1 MQWYVKLPDIPLVWS
16 DTGAGQCWT
25 LFPSCLHSSVLPTH
39 NLVNLMEICVIATF
53 LFKGKLL
60 LLIKASESHIYTFTI
75 VFQIHV

>member
-1 MQWYVKLPDIPLVWS
+1 MQWRYVKLPDIPLVWS

-25 LFPSCLHSSVLPTH
+25 LFPSCLHFSVLPTP

-60 LLIKASESHIYTFTI
+60 LLIKASHIYTFTI